1 MAFINVGF
9 GNIVNSEK
17 ITAVI
22 TPDSAPCKRLVQTAK
37 EENRVIDATQGR
49 RTKGVIITEN
59 NQVVLSAL
67 IPDTIAARL
76 RSATIGKE
84 NEAVEE

>member
-1 MAFINVGF
+1 MAFINIGF

-17 ITAVI
+17 ITAII
-22 TPDSAPCKRLVQTAK
+22 TPDSAPCKRLVQNAR

-49 RTKGVIITEN
+49 RTKGVIITQN

-67 IPDTIAARL
+67 VPDTIASRL
-76 RSATIGKE
+76 RNAATGKE